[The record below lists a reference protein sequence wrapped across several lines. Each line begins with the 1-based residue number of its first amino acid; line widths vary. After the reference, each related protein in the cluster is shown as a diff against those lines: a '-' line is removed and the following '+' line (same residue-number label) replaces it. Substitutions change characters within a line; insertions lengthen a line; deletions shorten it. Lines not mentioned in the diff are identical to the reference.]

1 MSETIVF
8 YHNPQSRGRIV
19 LWMLEEIG
27 AAYRCELLSFE
38 KQEHKRPEFL
48 AINPMGKVP
57 TIVHRGT
64 VVTEGAA
71 ICAYLAEAFPAAQL
85 APRDDAQRGTY
96 LRWMFFAA
104 NCLEAALVDRMLS
117 RPPVSRPGA
126 LGYGS
131 YGDTLNALEQA
142 LTPGPFILGEQF
154 SAADVYIGSVIGWG
168 MMAKALEPRPLFK
181 QYVGRC
187 AERPA
192 FKRAF
197 ARNETLAKELSA
209 RGG

>member
-1 MSETIVF
+1 
-8 YHNPQSRGRIV
+8 
-19 LWMLEEIG
+19 
-27 AAYRCELLSFE
+27 
-38 KQEHKRPEFL
+38 
-48 AINPMGKVP
+48 MGKVP

-71 ICAYLAEAFPAAQL
+71 ICAYLAEAFPAVQL

-96 LRWMFFAA
+96 LRWMFFGA
-104 NCLEAALVDRMLS
+104 NCLEAALIDRMFS

-131 YGDTLNALEQA
+131 YDDTLNALEQA

-154 SAADVYIGSVIGWG
+154 SAADVYVGSVLGWG
-168 MMAKALEPRPLFK
+168 MMTKALEPRPLFK
-181 QYVGRC
+181 QYVARC

-192 FKRAF
+192 FKRAL
-197 ARNETLAKELSA
+197 ARNEALAQELSA